1 MPSLGNNNIKKKQ
14 SASDEINI
22 EAIKDFNLVVN
33 ENDNGSD
40 KDDKTMANNEK
51 AAEETIIVASTFFL
65 NNLHSLKRL

>member
-1 MPSLGNNNIKKKQ
+1 M
-14 SASDEINI
+14 
-22 EAIKDFNLVVN
+22 VN

>member
-1 MPSLGNNNIKKKQ
+1 M
-14 SASDEINI
+14 
-22 EAIKDFNLVVN
+22 VN

-65 NNLHSLKRL
+65 NNLRAHIQSISAL